1 MIKQVYF
8 LMGLLFA
15 GLIASAE
22 KPDIVSVK
30 GPDAFVSTQ
39 HAVGGLGGM
48 EQFVRPGNTVGILVN
63 SGFREKGAYV
73 DPDVVIAAIKMAFE
87 AGADDIVFLQ
97 HIVPEYW
104 ERTELEPQY
113 REMIARTRTI
123 EINQFPS
130 EFHEDYFMQIEHLE
144 GALAL
149 GEMEV
154 VKEIFEI
161 DVFINIPIAKNHTL
175 TTLTN
180 SMKNLMGLKTRAS
193 NVKFHL
199 DGPDRNDPDY
209 LAQSIA
215 DLNLLRP
222 ADLIISDVTY
232 SIITNGP
239 SGPGETVAPGK
250 VVAGIDPVA
259 MDAYCAEL
267 IGFFAEDVLSV
278 EKGYLLGLGE
288 KDYQKLTIVEV
299 EL

>member
-1 MIKQVYF
+1 MIKQVY
-8 LMGLLFA
+8 LFMAMLCA
-15 GLIASAE
+15 GLAASAQ

-30 GPDAFVSTQ
+30 GSDAFLSTL
-39 HAVGGLGGM
+39 HAVETLGGM
-48 EQFVRPGNTVGILVN
+48 ERFVQPGNTVGILVN

-73 DPDVVIAAIKMAFE
+73 DPDVVIAAVKMAFD
-87 AGADDIVFLQ
+87 AGASDIVFLQ
-97 HIVPEYW
+97 HILPEYW
-104 ERTELEPQY
+104 ERSKLEPEY

-130 EFHEDYFMQIEHLE
+130 EFHEDFFMKIEQPE
-144 GALAL
+144 GALAA

-154 VKEIFEI
+154 VKEIFEV

-199 DGPDRNDPDY
+199 DGPARNDPDY

-232 SIITNGP
+232 SLITNGP

-250 VVAGIDPVA
+250 VVAGTDPVA
-259 MDAYCAEL
+259 IDAYCAGL
-267 IGFFAEDVLSV
+267 IGFFAEDILTI
-278 EKGYLLGLGE
+278 EKGSLLAIGE
-288 KDYQKLTIVEV
+288 KDLQKLNIVEL
-299 EL
+299 ER